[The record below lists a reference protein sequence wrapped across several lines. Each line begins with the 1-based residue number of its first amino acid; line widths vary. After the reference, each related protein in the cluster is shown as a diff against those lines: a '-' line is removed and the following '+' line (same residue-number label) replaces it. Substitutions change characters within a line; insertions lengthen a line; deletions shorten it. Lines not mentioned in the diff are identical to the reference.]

1 MTIKNDITTEIDT
14 QIDAMSIGTGFN
26 FDYDDVN
33 EHKPDSK
40 SYPNVKTEYF
50 EDEFLDPDDQ
60 MVDSYTSN
68 LTAMFI
74 ITVDNVIETN
84 TRLAMSKVLEDF
96 QRVMEAGHADLQA
109 KGWIKANLIK
119 SERFFTNVVARP
131 GRIEMEWEI
140 NYRVK
145 ASNPSVTI

>member
-1 MTIKNDITTEIDT
+1 MTIKNDITTEIDS

-33 EHKPDSK
+33 EFKPDLK
-40 SYPNVKTEYF
+40 TYPNVKTEYF
-50 EDEFLDPDDQ
+50 EDEYLDADEQ
-60 MVDSYTSN
+60 MVDSYTSD
-68 LTAMFI
+68 LTAIFI
-74 ITVDNVIETN
+74 IVVDNIAETN

-96 QRVMEAGHADLQA
+96 QRVMESGHPDLQA
-109 KGWIKANLIK
+109 KGWIKADLIK

-140 NYRVK
+140 RYRVNRT
-145 ASNPSVTI
+145 NPSVTT